1 MLALT
6 LFGVFFVIALAGV
19 PLLFAIL
26 TTTVGI
32 IWVQGLGHPLQTIF
46 LSFIGG
52 VEPFILLA
60 VPMFIFAGELL
71 AQGGVG
77 KRIVEFAR
85 VLFGWLP
92 GGLGVVT
99 VMSCTLFGGVSGS
112 AIADTAAIGSLVIPA
127 MVARGYSRGFA
138 AALLAVAGTLAL
150 LMPLSIPFL
159 IYAFISGVSMR
170 TLSMAGMI
178 PALLSA
184 VALIVVCMWHGKRT
198 GCDNGE
204 SRSTPAQIWA
214 ATRAAGPAL
223 LMPIIIIGGI
233 WSGVFTPSE
242 SAAIAVMYGLVVSL
256 FYYKDLSWRRI
267 PQLLLNAFITSATVM
282 LVIGATGAMA
292 WLITV
297 EQVAQQ
303 MAEWIQLVA
312 TEPWMF
318 LLMFNVALLLLG
330 IFIEPLPAMLL
341 SAPLFLPLAKHFGL
355 DMVHVGVMM
364 TANLAIALYTPP
376 VGGTLFVAA
385 KLAKVGIG
393 EITRHLWPL
402 MAATFTVVMLVTYLP
417 QLSLW
422 LPRLIASF

>member
-6 LFGVFFVIALAGV
+6 LFGVFFFVALAGV
-19 PLLFAIL
+19 PLLIALL

-32 IWVQGLGHPLQTIF
+32 IWFQGLGHPLQTIF

-159 IYAFISGVSMR
+159 VYAFISGVSMR
-170 TLSMAGMI
+170 TLSMAGI
-178 PALLSA
+178 VPALLSA
-184 VALIVVCMWHGKRT
+184 VALILVCMWHGKRT

-204 SRSTPAQIWA
+204 ARSTPAQIWA

-233 WSGVFTPSE
+233 WSGLFTPSE
-242 SAAIAVMYGLVVSL
+242 SAAIAVVYGLVVSL
-256 FYYKDLSWRRI
+256 FYYKDLSWKRI

-303 MAEWIQLVA
+303 MAEWIGLVA

-318 LLMFNVALLLLG
+318 LLMFNVVLLLLG

-355 DMVHVGVMM
+355 DMVHVGVLM

-402 MAATFTVVMLVTYLP
+402 MAATFTVVMLVTYMP